1 MHRQLEQDQKKAD
14 RDREEKKKQ
23 VREKT
28 RAITNILNKDKDL
41 VIPLSFLVEMVLKK
55 IRKKMASGLPIVLVN

>member
-41 VIPLSFLVEMVLKK
+41 VIPLSFIVE
-55 IRKKMASGLPIVLVN
+55 